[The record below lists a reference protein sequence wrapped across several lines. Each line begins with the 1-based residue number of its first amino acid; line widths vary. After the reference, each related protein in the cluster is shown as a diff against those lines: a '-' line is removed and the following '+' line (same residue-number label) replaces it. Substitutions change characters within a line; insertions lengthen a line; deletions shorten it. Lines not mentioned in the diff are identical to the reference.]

1 MPNYYRFH
9 LPFQNYRPY
18 RKIAYY
24 PNQYQNI
31 NSFINKDNVFHNYS
45 NNLNNNFKNRVNMNN
60 INNNNIITSN
70 NLYNKEINCDTLKSN
85 SKFFSNNENTE
96 KGKFLENLP
105 PNSDFVLDLFGLHL
119 YFDDVLILGLLFF
132 LYKENVKDEGL
143 FLALIMLLIS

>member
-1 MPNYYRFH
+1 MTNYYRFH

-24 PNQYQNI
+24 PNQHQNI

-85 SKFFSNNENTE
+85 SKFFSNNKNKE
-96 KGKFLENLP
+96 KGKFSKNLP